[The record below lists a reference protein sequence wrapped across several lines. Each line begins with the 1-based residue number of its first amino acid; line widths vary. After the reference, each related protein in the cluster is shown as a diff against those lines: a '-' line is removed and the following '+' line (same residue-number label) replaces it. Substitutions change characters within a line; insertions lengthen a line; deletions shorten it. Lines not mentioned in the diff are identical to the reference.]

1 MHDKQF
7 IVIPLG
13 IEVANGSHAN
23 IIIIDIVN
31 NTIERFEPNGIH
43 FPRGFYYNPDLLD
56 NILDNKIINLFKKAG
71 FINFKYMK
79 PSNFLPIIGFQMLET
94 IEDSKCNKLSD
105 PNGFCAVWCVWWA
118 EQRLLFP
125 TIEPKI
131 LAVEL
136 INRIKLANKSFKN
149 IIRNY
154 SINII
159 NIRDE
164 YLHKYN
170 LDINDIIN
178 NNYKESDIMNIEK
191 DILEIL

>member
-1 MHDKQF
+1 
-7 IVIPLG
+7 
-13 IEVANGSHAN
+13 
-23 IIIIDIVN
+23 
-31 NTIERFEPNGIH
+31 
-43 FPRGFYYNPDLLD
+43 
-56 NILDNKIINLFKKAG
+56 
-71 FINFKYMK
+71 
-79 PSNFLPIIGFQMLET
+79 
-94 IEDSKCNKLSD
+94 
-105 PNGFCAVWCVWWA
+105 
-118 EQRLLFP
+118 LFP

-131 LAVEL
+131 LALEL